1 MFEPRF
7 YQLQEMLASLAPDP
21 RFAERLYRLIDRHPP
36 RIWVAGL
43 GDAGEE
49 IPVAVWIAEQAAG
62 EGAGAVLLA
71 RLQDYYSSGE
81 MRTKTVRELAQQM
94 IETLATD
101 KASQK
106 LIEMLQQA
114 DAPGEG

>member
-1 MFEPRF
+1 MAKVTIERDCKD
-7 YQLQEMLASLAPDP
+7 YLQMVFVHEDLRSTISLKHQD
-21 RFAERLYRLIDRHPP
+21 
-36 RIWVAGL
+36 GL
-43 GDAGEE
+43 D
-49 IPVAVWIAEQAAG
+49 
-62 EGAGAVLLA
+62 LLA